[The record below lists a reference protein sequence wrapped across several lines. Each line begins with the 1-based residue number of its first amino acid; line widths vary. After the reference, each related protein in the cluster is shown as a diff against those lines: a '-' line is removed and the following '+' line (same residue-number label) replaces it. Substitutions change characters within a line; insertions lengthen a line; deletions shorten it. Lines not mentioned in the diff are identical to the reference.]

1 MAKPQLIVD
10 GNSLDNGTWR
20 RIIGGPSK
28 LMDPNGEQ
36 ESFAIEF
43 LIKGDT
49 AAETASR
56 ITSTEADFARQG
68 ARFQFFPDSSSTT
81 TLIDWSPFDSVHPF
95 VASAV
100 ELAEDQP
107 QSVYCAHCR
116 FILVAQR
123 YPRAGTGGGSSTL
136 PFTGQSAEFKIAESY
151 TDEGYKTI
159 AVSGHFHSVDTAGGG
174 GTFTLTDVGN
184 NGGYA
189 RFTLVGTLPAFQANS
204 RIVVTGTTGYNGT
217 HYITGISGQN
227 VTTRT
232 LYASSESG
240 LSGSG
245 VISVYTS
252 GESLYNTARATI
264 LTDYL
269 GTTNVGAPSASVK
282 RYLSVEQLVKRDA
295 DGADVDFLL
304 VSTDE
309 PFVPTSMAEGGVNAT
324 RGFEFDLTES
334 RPQSWFPECGTLPRL
349 YNATGTFTIHR
360 DQMASTSLYDYY
372 LLAKAEMEA
381 KVVAEMPSAGTLKLL
396 TSAVT
401 LNYNNNGVRFS
412 FLFRTNWTGTMSY
425 SRTRSD
431 ATVLDMASWS
441 DSKGFDKA
449 QRPNRAPSKVVV
461 ITTDREGEGEVDLST
476 FGSATTPVE
485 SGFTFIEQE
494 RQQTV
499 TGPYSTEF
507 SNNMFQ
513 QRLVQTWHRY
523 KFEGGA
529 VGSANIEQV
538 NPSVAGGG
546 GGGGSG
552 GAAGVKSGGNDSWT
566 YGGGGHTRQF

>member
-1 MAKPQLIVD
+1 
-10 GNSLDNGTWR
+10 
-20 RIIGGPSK
+20 
-28 LMDPNGEQ
+28 
-36 ESFAIEF
+36 
-43 LIKGDT
+43 
-49 AAETASR
+49 
-56 ITSTEADFARQG
+56 
-68 ARFQFFPDSSSTT
+68 
-81 TLIDWSPFDSVHPF
+81 
-95 VASAV
+95 
-100 ELAEDQP
+100 
-107 QSVYCAHCR
+107 
-116 FILVAQR
+116 
-123 YPRAGTGGGSSTL
+123 
-136 PFTGQSAEFKIAESY
+136 
-151 TDEGYKTI
+151 
-159 AVSGHFHSVDTAGGG
+159 
-174 GTFTLTDVGN
+174 
-184 NGGYA
+184 
-189 RFTLVGTLPAFQANS
+189 
-204 RIVVTGTTGYNGT
+204 
-217 HYITGISGQN
+217 
-227 VTTRT
+227 
-232 LYASSESG
+232 
-240 LSGSG
+240 
-245 VISVYTS
+245 
-252 GESLYNTARATI
+252 
-264 LTDYL
+264 
-269 GTTNVGAPSASVK
+269 
-282 RYLSVEQLVKRDA
+282 
-295 DGADVDFLL
+295 
-304 VSTDE
+304 
-309 PFVPTSMAEGGVNAT
+309 
-324 RGFEFDLTES
+324 
-334 RPQSWFPECGTLPRL
+334 
-349 YNATGTFTIHR
+349 
-360 DQMASTSLYDYY
+360 MASTSLYDYY

-494 RQQTV
+494 RQETL

-546 GGGGSG
+546 GGSSGSS
-552 GAAGVKSGGNDSWT
+552 GAAGVKTGGNDAWSH
-566 YGGGGHTRQF
+566 GGGGHTGQF

>member
-1 MAKPQLIVD
+1 MAKPQLVVD
-10 GNSLDNGTWR
+10 GNALDNGSWR
-20 RIIGGPSK
+20 KIVGGPSK
-28 LMDPNGEQ
+28 LMDPSGEQ

-43 LIKGDT
+43 LVQGDT

-56 ITSTEADFARQG
+56 IASTESDFARQG

-95 VASAV
+95 VSSSV

-123 YPRAGTGGGSSTL
+123 YPKAGTGGGSSTL

-159 AVSGHFHSVDTAGGG
+159 AVSGCFHSVDTAGGG
-174 GTFTLTDVGN
+174 GTFTLTAVGN

-189 RFTLVGTLPAFQANS
+189 QFTLTGTLPAFQANS
-204 RIVVTGTTGYNGT
+204 RIVVSGTTGYNGT

-252 GESLYNTARATI
+252 GESLYNTARTTI

-269 GTTNVGAPSASVK
+269 GTTSTGAPSQSAK

-295 DGADVDFLL
+295 GGADVDFLL

-309 PFVPTSMAEGGVNAT
+309 PFVPASMAEGGVNAT
-324 RGFEFDLTES
+324 RGFEFDVSET
-334 RPQSWFPECGTLPRL
+334 RPQSWFPECGALPRL
-349 YNATGTFTIHR
+349 YNAVATFTIHK

-372 LLAKAEMEA
+372 LLAKAEMTA
-381 KVVAEMPSAGTLKLL
+381 KVEAEMPVAGTLKLL

-401 LNYNNNGVRFS
+401 LNYTNNGVRFS
-412 FLFRTNWTGTMSY
+412 LLYRTNWTGTLSY
-425 SRTRSD
+425 SRSRADS
-431 ATVLDMASWS
+431 TVLDMVSWS
-441 DSKGFDKA
+441 DSEGYDKA
-449 QRPNRAPSKVVV
+449 QRPNRAPSKVVT
-461 ITTDREGEGEVDLST
+461 ITTDREGEGQVDLST
-476 FGSATTPVE
+476 FGSATSPVE
-485 SGFTFIEQE
+485 AGFTFIEQE
-494 RQQTV
+494 RQEQV

-507 SNNMFQ
+507 SNNMFT

-523 KFEGGA
+523 KFNGGG
-529 VGSANIEQV
+529 VGAAAIEQV
-538 NPSVAGGG
+538 NPSVSG

-552 GAAGVKSGGNDSWT
+552 GGGAPGSGVK
-566 YGGGGHTRQF
+566 